1 MTYHHEQYTAREAAT
16 GSSDRGFGL
25 VMAVALCVLAWWK
38 SEEWGNTS
46 IFLFGLAVCFAA
58 VALLSPGLLRPLNVI
73 WSRLGL
79 LLGTVLTPVVLLL
92 IFVVGFLPTGVL
104 LRLRGHRPLRL
115 EFAPEKESY
124 WIDRDPPGPEPGT
137 MKRQF

>member
-1 MTYHHEQYTAREAAT
+1 M
-16 GSSDRGFGL
+16 

-38 SEEWGNTS
+38 SEEWGNTF
-46 IFLFGLAVCFAA
+46 ILLCGLAVCFAT

-79 LLGTVLTPVVLLL
+79 LLGAVLTPVVLLL

-104 LRLRGHRPLRL
+104 LRLRGHRPLQL
-115 EFAPEKESY
+115 EFAPGKESY
-124 WIDRDPPGPEPGT
+124 WIDRDPPGPEPRT

>member
-1 MTYHHEQYTAREAAT
+1 MTHHHEQYTARVALT

-25 VMAVALCVLAWWK
+25 VMAVALGILAWWK
-38 SEEWGNTS
+38 SGEWGS
-46 IFLFGLAVCFAA
+46 ASLLLGGLAVGFATL
-58 VALLSPGLLRPLNVI
+58 ALLSPGLLRPINMV

-79 LLGTVLTPVVLLL
+79 LLGAVLTPVVLLL
-92 IFVVGFLPTGVL
+92 IFLLGFLPTGLL

-115 EFAPEKESY
+115 EFAPGEETY
-124 WIDRDPPGPEPGT
+124 WVRRDPPGPEPKT

>member
-1 MTYHHEQYTAREAAT
+1 MTYHHEQYTAREAGT

-38 SEEWGNTS
+38 SEEWGNVY
-46 IFLFGLAVCFAA
+46 ILLCGLAVGFAT
-58 VALLSPGLLRPLNVI
+58 VAFLSPGLLRPLNVI
-73 WSRLGL
+73 WSRLGF
-79 LLGTVLTPVVLLL
+79 LLGAVLTPVVLLL

-104 LRLRGHRPLRL
+104 LRLRGHRPLSL
-115 EFAPEKESY
+115 EFTPGEDSY

-137 MKRQF
+137 MTRQF